1 MNGFFLVQQNFCK
14 TIPSSWK
21 NNYPWQVSSY
31 YGSLLRSQL
40 YHLLWKRRGDA
51 DLDIRSSHSSCSW
64 GEMSSTNF
72 SGLVAVFKLKMG
84 TLQAL
89 CEALGSS
96 WVFKSCALHFARRPL
111 DKSTCAWDPFLEVFA
126 LVLLFQVMF
135 ICLWWSTSGTW
146 GQWVLNPLE
155 QQSPNREPWGELH
168 LR

>member
-1 MNGFFLVQQNFCK
+1 MVSFWCSRIFVRQSPVHGRIIIHDRFPCTTAACSDLSC
-14 TIPSSWK
+14 TISFERKEEMQISILGAAILPA
-21 NNYPWQVSSY
+21 
-31 YGSLLRSQL
+31 L
-40 YHLLWKRRGDA
+40 
-51 DLDIRSSHSSCSW
+51 
-64 GEMSSTNF
+64 GEKCLGTNF